1 MNNIVIIIHINNVIV
16 YVINIII
23 HIVINIIDSNTVN
36 VHAAARRGVFAD
48 ECGHQYEHA

>member
-16 YVINIII
+16 YVINIIV

-36 VHAAARRGVFAD
+36 VHPAARRSGFSD
-48 ECGHQYEHA
+48 ERGHQHEHA